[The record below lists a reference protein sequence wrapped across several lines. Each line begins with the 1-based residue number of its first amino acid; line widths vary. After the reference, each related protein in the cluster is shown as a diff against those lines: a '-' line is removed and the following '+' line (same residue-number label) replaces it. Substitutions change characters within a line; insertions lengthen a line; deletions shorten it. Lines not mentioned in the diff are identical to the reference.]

1 MQIYKYMI
9 TELGLKD
16 NELYLYGIILDDCEQ
31 KGECV
36 KRIKDFAK
44 ILNITEA
51 TVRANIQKLLDKH
64 YIMRNKYHQ
73 SYKYYICE
81 VTDKAIPRKIPVAFI
96 KF

>member
-1 MQIYKYMI
+1 MKICKYMI
-9 TELGLKD
+9 TELGLKR
-16 NELYLYGIILDDCEQ
+16 NELYLYAIILDDCEQ

-51 TVRANIQKLLDKH
+51 TVRTNIQKLLDKH
-64 YIMRNKYHQ
+64 YIMRNKFHQ

-81 VTDKAIPRKIPVAFI
+81 VTDKVIPRQIPVAFI
-96 KF
+96 EF